1 MNFKISTL
9 RQFLTL
15 RDLRNAVIG
24 FVTIVGG
31 IGLAV
36 LTIYAHRT
44 QQARLAG
51 IAAGISLVFVLLIL
65 IFVVPP
71 LAKNAS
77 KEASQMNLPFEF
89 TSGGAVV
96 LGLMLIVGFSA
107 WNTGNNLLFLVLSFL
122 ASALIVSFLAGSICL
137 KKLDVKMRFPET
149 IFAGEPTPINV
160 SLDNRKRIFPSYS
173 VVAEVRG
180 TERDESSAA
189 EDLSRILP
197 KAIAKRLA
205 KPPIVRRT
213 LNYFVRIPR
222 RSAVES
228 RNEHIFEKRGRF
240 VIKDFELSTGF
251 PFGFFRHRRRLAA
264 KEAELFVFPSSAHLP
279 NEPESV
285 VLNMGLFAAKKRGQG
300 QDLLALRDYQQT
312 DDLRHIDWKATARSR
327 DLIVR
332 EHAAEDDK
340 KIAIVFDV
348 RIPAE
353 ENGLTVREKLEAE
366 HNGESVVESERFEAG
381 IRHISALIHYFTEDQ
396 AEIRLIAG
404 NDDAESGLGKAHLY
418 GLLRKLAVVQ
428 PIFAEEIDPKPI
440 IETIE
445 ELAETTT
452 DSHIFVVTTLPN
464 ASFSRE
470 IAEMINLV
478 NY

>member
-1 MNFKISTL
+1 MKLAAL
-9 RQFLTL
+9 RQFFNL
-15 RDLRNAVIG
+15 RDLRNALIG
-24 FVTIVGG
+24 FITISGG

-51 IAAGISLVFVLLIL
+51 IAAGISLVFVILIL

-89 TSGGAVV
+89 TAGGAIV

-137 KKLDVKMRFPET
+137 KKMDVKMRFPET
-149 IFAGEPTPINV
+149 IFAGEPTPIHV
-160 SLDNRKRIFPSYS
+160 SLDNRKRIFSSYS
-173 VVAEVRG
+173 VVVEVRG
-180 TERDESSAA
+180 NERERSAA
-189 EDLSRILP
+189 AEELSRILP

-213 LNYFVRIPR
+213 LNYFVRVPR

-228 RNEHIFEKRGRF
+228 KNDHIFEKRGRF

-264 KEAELFVFPSSAHLP
+264 KEAELFVFPASAHLP
-279 NEPESV
+279 NEPESIV
-285 VLNMGLFAAKKRGQG
+285 MNTGLFAANKRGQG
-300 QDLLALRDYQQT
+300 QDLLSLRDYQPA

-348 RIPAE
+348 RIPPE

-366 HNGESVVESERFEAG
+366 HNGKSVVDSERFEAG
-381 IRHISALIHYFTEDQ
+381 ISHIAALIHYFTEEQ
-396 AEIRLIAG
+396 AEIRLMIG
-404 NDDAESGLGKAHLY
+404 NAEGEIGLGKAHLY
-418 GLLRKLAVVQ
+418 GLLRKLAVADPVFSLAIDAE
-428 PIFAEEIDPKPI
+428 PI
-440 IETIE
+440 TRSIE
-445 ELAETTT
+445 ELAETASDT
-452 DSHIFVVTTLPN
+452 HIFLVTTLPE
-464 ASFSRE
+464 ASLPRE
-470 IAEMINLV
+470 TAEIINLV

>member
-1 MNFKISTL
+1 
-9 RQFLTL
+9 
-15 RDLRNAVIG
+15 
-24 FVTIVGG
+24 
-31 IGLAV
+31 
-36 LTIYAHRT
+36 
-44 QQARLAG
+44 
-51 IAAGISLVFVLLIL
+51 
-65 IFVVPP
+65 
-71 LAKNAS
+71 
-77 KEASQMNLPFEF
+77 
-89 TSGGAVV
+89 
-96 LGLMLIVGFSA
+96 MLIVGFSA

-180 TERDESSAA
+180 TEREESAAA

-205 KPPIVRRT
+205 KPPVVRRT
-213 LNYFVRIPR
+213 LNYFVRVPR
-222 RSAVES
+222 GSMVES
-228 RNEHIFEKRGRF
+228 RSEHIFKKRGRF

-264 KEAELFVFPSSAHLP
+264 KEAELYVFPAAAHLP
-279 NEPESV
+279 NEPESIM
-285 VLNMGLFAAKKRGQG
+285 LNIGLFAANKRGQG
-300 QDLLALRDYQQT
+300 QDLLALRDYQPA

-340 KIAIVFDV
+340 KIAIIFDI
-348 RIPAE
+348 RIPPE
-353 ENGLTVREKLEAE
+353 EKGLTVREKLEAE

-381 IRHISALIHYFTEDQ
+381 IGHITALIQYFTEEQ

-404 NDDAESGLGKAHLY
+404 KDEAETGLGKAHLY
-418 GLLRKLAVVQ
+418 GLLRKLAVIEPVFAEKIDPQ
-428 PIFAEEIDPKPI
+428 PIM
-440 IETIE
+440 ETIE
-445 ELAETTT
+445 DLAETARDT
-452 DSHIFVVTTLPN
+452 HIFLVTTLTEAGLP
-464 ASFSRE
+464 RE
-470 IAEMINLV
+470 MAEMANLV